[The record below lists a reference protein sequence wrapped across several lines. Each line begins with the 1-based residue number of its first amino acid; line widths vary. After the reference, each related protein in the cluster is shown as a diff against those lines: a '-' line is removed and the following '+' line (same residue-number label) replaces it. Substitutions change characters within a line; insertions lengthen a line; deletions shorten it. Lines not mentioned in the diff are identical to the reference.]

1 MTVLKD
7 NEQYFRGK
15 LDRSVELGCSE
26 SSLGFA
32 TLNFLR
38 RYPIAFE
45 YVSTLAPVES
55 VSMGG
60 ENKCTVF
67 NPTLIEEGLSGWDY
81 SKELVELG
89 LLPIASL
96 ENDKVC
102 CFDCIYYGFVV
113 LQLNFGT
120 IEPLR
125 KYILFRANDFM
136 RFVELLSVLP

>member
-1 MTVLKD
+1 
-7 NEQYFRGK
+7 
-15 LDRSVELGCSE
+15 LG
-26 SSLGFA
+26 L
-32 TLNFLR
+32 LR
-38 RYPIAFE
+38 RIVAKLLSITSTST
-45 YVSTLAPVES
+45 VSLSTSTALQDRYKS
-55 VSMGG
+55 
-60 ENKCTVF
+60 
-67 NPTLIEEGLSGWDY
+67 NPTTKIPEEPRWSGWDY
-81 SKELVELG
+81 SKEFVELG

-136 RFVELLSVLP
+136 KFVELLNVLP